1 MMVDSGSDLSQR
13 IMRAAKE
20 LFFARG
26 FANTSL
32 RAIANE
38 AGTSESGVLRIY
50 GSKDGLLRAVYASC
64 WTEIN
69 TRVDEAMAAAAKDDP
84 DPRNLL
90 LQLTRAVWQG
100 YQDDPQTRV
109 FVINH
114 FGSRETTGL
123 RSLENVDPSIDEK
136 VRWEYHHYLTRIH
149 DLCEA
154 VVESQPSLARAG
166 VTSVALGHVFTSIIH
181 GIQAG
186 WNAAA
191 QEDEPVVQVTM
202 EEALTTARFFLYPET
217 LAS

>member
-1 MMVDSGSDLSQR
+1 MVEAGMLLSQR

-20 LFFARG
+20 LFFAKG

-69 TRVDEAMAAAAKDDP
+69 TRIDEAMVVAAEDDP

-90 LQLTRAVWQG
+90 LQLMRAVWQG
-100 YQDDPQTRV
+100 YQEDPQTRV
-109 FVINH
+109 FVISH

-123 RSLENVDPSIDEK
+123 RSVENVDPRIDEK
-136 VRWEYHHYLTRIH
+136 VRQEYHHYLTRIH
-149 DLCEA
+149 DLCDA
-154 VVESQPSLARAG
+154 VVKTQPAFAGAG
-166 VTSVALGHVFTSIIH
+166 VTSVALGHVLTSIIH

-186 WNAAA
+186 WNVAA
-191 QEDEPVVQVTM
+191 QEEEPVLTQVTM
-202 EEALTTARFFLYPET
+202 DEALTTARFFLYPEA